1 MRNSAIGVAHQKDF
15 SLSRCPDSNLFLWHA
30 MPNLSRSQTQI
41 HGLTTNPPYGIVQG
55 DWHVS
60 PDRVWDRVWASGQRP
75 VCFKGGGQAETRYR
89 TALSQVGAGYFLDY
103 PAEGEESGGIH

>member
-1 MRNSAIGVAHQKDF
+1 MR
-15 SLSRCPDSNLFLWHA
+15 
-30 MPNLSRSQTQI
+30 
-41 HGLTTNPPYGIVQG
+41 GLTTNAPYGIVQG

-60 PDRVWDRVWASGQRP
+60 PDRVWASDQGLA
-75 VCFKGGGQAETRYR
+75 CLKGGGQAGTRYW